1 MNQAKQDCHQPT
13 KSKQVWLENFRH
25 IIGKLWGVIAINVLL
40 LSMLYRSL
48 CFLMFALLLRFQ
60 DYMQHP
66 IKTAAHGGMSIL
78 LFNRI
83 YSTPCLTMTIL
94 LAEQVHK
101 FMPGK
106 VLINQFNLFHLQI
119 CDRIKQSALG
129 SKRRT
134 FLVETMGGYCGYLA
148 TLSAIAGGADA
159 AYINEEPFTCEDL
172 LNDSLHMKMKMNNSM
187 IQRGLILV

>member
-1 MNQAKQDCHQPT
+1 
-13 KSKQVWLENFRH
+13 
-25 IIGKLWGVIAINVLL
+25 
-40 LSMLYRSL
+40 
-48 CFLMFALLLRFQ
+48 MFFCWACYTALFVSWCALLLRFQ
-60 DYMQHP
+60 DYMRNP

>member
-1 MNQAKQDCHQPT
+1 MAGEY
-13 KSKQVWLENFRH
+13 KSKAYWKALRCYCNKCSSVEH
-25 IIGKLWGVIAINVLL
+25 VMT
-40 LSMLYRSL
+40 LS
-48 CFLMFALLLRFQ
+48 
-60 DYMQHP
+60 
-66 IKTAAHGGMSIL
+66 
-78 LFNRI
+78 
-83 YSTPCLTMTIL
+83 L
-94 LAEQVHK
+94 LADVCSLNPSSGFQSMCKSRSKRKTNHPPLPQQSTEQS
-101 FMPGK
+101 
-106 VLINQFNLFHLQI
+106 INLSHLQI

>member
-1 MNQAKQDCHQPT
+1 MFFCWACYTALFVSWCLLSSSGFKITCGTQ
-13 KSKQVWLENFRH
+13 SKQQPMAECQ
-25 IIGKLWGVIAINVLL
+25 
-40 LSMLYRSL
+40 SCCS
-48 CFLMFALLLRFQ
+48 
-60 DYMQHP
+60 
-66 IKTAAHGGMSIL
+66 
-78 LFNRI
+78 NRI
-83 YSTPCLTMTIL
+83 HSTPCLTMTIL